1 MPTTTRQLITK
12 SLYLSGLVARDF
24 QTISGSELRDT
35 HDLLNSILSFKA
47 IDSRKIPYF
56 EERQF
61 PTVIVPSPQEKYFIP
76 GLISVETLTYEL
88 NSARI
93 PMRSVERYDYF
104 NTYRIATLPNL
115 PSVYHVEKCIGG
127 ANIFLYPLPNSV
139 YIFTMYANFRLMEV
153 TIDQDLELTFDK
165 FYIEYLR
172 YLLASYVCDFYEISL
187 PIAVQRRLD
196 EYESEMVD
204 TSPVD
209 FTMKKVSTLNQ
220 RNWPYHDSTTNIGII
235 FPF

>member
-1 MPTTTRQLITK
+1 MPTTTRELITK

-24 QTISGSELRDT
+24 QTVPGSKLRDS
-35 HDLLNSILSFKA
+35 HELLNSILSFKT

-56 EERQF
+56 EELQF
-61 PTVIVPSPQEKYFIP
+61 LTIAGQEKYFIS

-93 PMRSVERYDYF
+93 PMRSTERYDYF
-104 NTYRIATLPNL
+104 NTYRISMLPNL
-115 PSVYHVEKCIGG
+115 PSVYHVEKCMGG
-127 ANIFLYPLPNSV
+127 ANIFLYPIPNIV
-139 YIFTMYANFRLMEV
+139 YTFTMYANFRLMEV

-172 YLLASYVCDFYEISL
+172 YLLASYICDFYEVSL
-187 PIAVQRRLD
+187 PMPVQKRLD
-196 EYESEMVD
+196 EYEAEMLD

-209 FTMKKVSTLNQ
+209 FTMKKVSTLKQ
-220 RNWPYHDSTTNIGII
+220 RNWRYNDSVTNAGII